1 MTTQTQTKTFS
12 ARSLFDFILYAVD
25 LQTQTFTAADL
36 GYEIS
41 AVELANV
48 LAPSIYG
55 DLNEQI
61 APQVSANEFDA
72 AYKWFIS

>member
-12 ARSLFDFILYAVD
+12 ARRIFDFILYAVD
-25 LQTQTFTAADL
+25 LQTQAFTTADL
-36 GYEIS
+36 SYEIS

-48 LAPSIYG
+48 MAPSIYG
-55 DLNEQI
+55 NLNEQA
-61 APQVSANEFDA
+61 APQVSADEFDA

>member
-1 MTTQTQTKTFS
+1 MITQMQTNTS
-12 ARSLFDFILYAVD
+12 YARSLFDFILYAVD

-41 AVELANV
+41 AAELANI
-48 LAPSIYG
+48 LATSIYG
-55 DLNEQI
+55 YLNEQS
-61 APQVSANEFDA
+61 APQVSADEFDE

>member
-1 MTTQTQTKTFS
+1 MTTQIQTYIFS

-48 LAPSIYG
+48 VATSIYG
-55 DLNEQI
+55 NLNEQTD
-61 APQVSANEFDA
+61 AQVSADEFDA